1 MDEKGTRDPFSL
13 HEGVPFSVSLWAST
27 SHTPFPCLYLSF
39 VSVTLRLCFS
49 VCVCLSFSVSPPLSL
64 SISLSPPPHPHPFVC
79 HQDSTLVTTGAKAGK
94 QVCEGE
100 EEGRGRGCVRPTGP
114 HTPHL
119 HRTLIFFGSPSPFPA
134 NPPP

>member
-1 MDEKGTRDPFSL
+1 MKRVQGTPSRSMKGSL
-13 HEGVPFSVSLWAST
+13 PLCLSGPPLPI
-27 SHTPFPCLYLSF
+27 PFPCFYLSF

-119 HRTLIFFGSPSPFPA
+119 HRTPIFFGSPSPFPA
-134 NPPP
+134 NPQP